1 MTRLRFTLA
10 QLMAIVLYV
19 GFGFAAL
26 RNADEIWASTAFT
39 LAVLMMSVA
48 PLGALARKGRA
59 RMAWA
64 GFAVFGWS
72 RFLVGALPLTT
83 SSVFGPISSPG
94 LLSEQ
99 GFTHV
104 LPYLFTPAGGFS
116 SDHTQVFLSLD
127 IILFGLVGAL
137 VGRIMAGKDERPNS

>member
-26 RNADEIWASTAFT
+26 RNADEIWASAAFT
-39 LAVLMMSVA
+39 LAFLMLSAA
-48 PLGALARKGRA
+48 PLGALARKGKA

-83 SSVFGPISSPG
+83 NSVFGPMSSPG
-94 LLSEQ
+94 LLSDQ
-99 GFTHV
+99 GLARV
-104 LPYLFTPAGGFS
+104 LPYLVTPVGLASFRV
-116 SDHTQVFLSLD
+116 QVFLSLD
-127 IILFGLVGAL
+127 IIVFGSVGAI
-137 VGRIMAGKDERPNS
+137 VGRLMAGKDERPNS

>member
-26 RNADEIWASTAFT
+26 RNADEVWASATYT
-39 LAVLMMSVA
+39 LAFLMISVA

-72 RFLVGALPLTT
+72 RFLVGAHPLT
-83 SSVFGPISSPG
+83 SNSVFGPVLSPG
-94 LLSEQ
+94 LLSER

-104 LPYLFTPAGGFS
+104 LPYLLTPAGFTEF
-116 SDHTQVFLSLD
+116 HVQVFLSLD
-127 IILFGLVGAL
+127 IILFGLIGAIL
-137 VGRIMAGKDERPNS
+137 GRLIAGKDERPTP